1 MEHMREVNF
10 VATNGHNRSLVKIGH
25 HDRDL
30 PTPLEDLRKL
40 VHLLTDWGNSSI
52 GSGLDQ
58 W

>member
-10 VATNGHNRSLVKIGH
+10 VAVNGHNRALVKIGH
-25 HDRDL
+25 EARDL
-30 PTPLEDLRKL
+30 PKPLEGLRKL
-40 VHLLTDWGNSSI
+40 VHLLTDRGNSSI